1 MKLSDDQKQILRNW
15 IYYAA
20 GYIVFYPFFRWLF
33 TKEISWSDF
42 LTSGITAIF
51 VGLAGILFVIG
62 AKIPKK

>member
-1 MKLSDDQKQILRNW
+1 MKLSDDQKRILRIW
-15 IYYAA
+15 IYNAA

-51 VGLAGILFVIG
+51 ISLTGILFVLG
-62 AKIPKK
+62 AKTPDK